1 MASHMTF
8 PLLRDSP
15 AAEDDVGVPANGT
28 FTWIRVGSILIVAA
42 FVAAGLR
49 PAIAEELAET
59 AIGKEATESTPTNVP
74 VVKTQPS
81 PQPTSSPLVARRVLL
96 GHSVQGRSI
105 FAFELGDPMSRTTM
119 LVVGCIHG
127 DECAGI
133 AIAHSLIARPPPN
146 GIDLWVVPDL
156 NPDGFGAGTR
166 QNGRGVDLNRNFPYR
181 WRPLGQPGSRTY
193 SGTGPL
199 SEPEARIASRL
210 IARVRPRVS
219 IWFHQP
225 LGLVDLSGG
234 NATLEWRFARLVGLP
249 RVRLPRYPG
258 SVATW
263 QNHRFPFTTAF
274 VVELPTGALSPAAAG
289 QYADAVVTVAERG
302 AG

>member
-1 MASHMTF
+1 
-8 PLLRDSP
+8 
-15 AAEDDVGVPANGT
+15 VPADRT
-28 FTWIRVGSILIVAA
+28 FTWIRVGSILIVAS
-42 FVAAGLR
+42 FLAAGLR

-59 AIGKEATESTPTNVP
+59 VIGREATESAGTNVP
-74 VVKTQPS
+74 AVKMQPS
-81 PQPTSSPLVARRVLL
+81 PQPTASPPAARRVLL
-96 GHSVQGRSI
+96 GHSALGRSI
-105 FAFELGDPMSRTTM
+105 FAFELGDPSSRTTM

-133 AIAHSLIARPPPN
+133 AIARSLISAPPPR

-181 WRPLGQPGSRTY
+181 WRPLGQPGSLNY

-234 NATLEWRFARLVGLP
+234 DAAVEWRFARLVGLP

-274 VVELPTGALSPAAAG
+274 VVELPAGSLSPTAADR
-289 QYADAVVTVAERG
+289 YADAVLRLEP
-302 AG
+302 